1 MVLEQSAVSLKDSV
15 RNPGTGEKVLLSDL
29 CRTGGLVNAFE
40 AVKLAST
47 IKGER
52 KLPAPANQPA
62 PKPAATPV
70 KKTKGF

>member
-1 MVLEQSAVSLKDSV
+1 VIEKSAVVVKDSV
-15 RNPGTGEKVLLSDL
+15 RNPGSGEKVLLSDL

-40 AVKLAST
+40 AVKLAAT

-52 KLPAPANQPA
+52 KIPPTPAKPTT
-62 PKPAATPV
+62 KPAATPV